1 MPVLPPGSRIAGPW
15 RVFAAREVVF
25 VLDGP
30 DNGFPDAGDNG
41 FPDAGQLADVTHYE
55 TGLAVRFRKIFAEIH
70 GASDAVS
77 CRVRVQVVPSPSSR
91 GGATVKRPSGREYLA
106 AGI

>member
-1 MPVLPPGSRIAGPW
+1 VPVLPPGSRIAGPW

-30 DNGFPDAGDNG
+30 DNGFPDAG
-41 FPDAGQLADVTHYE
+41 QLADVTHYE
-55 TGLAVRFRKIFAEIH
+55 TGLAVRFRKIFPEIH